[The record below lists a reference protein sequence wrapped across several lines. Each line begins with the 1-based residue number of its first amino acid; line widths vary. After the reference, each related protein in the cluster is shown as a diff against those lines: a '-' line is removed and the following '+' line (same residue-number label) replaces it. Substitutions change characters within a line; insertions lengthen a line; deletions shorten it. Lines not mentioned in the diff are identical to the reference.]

1 MKGQE
6 QILSSSLKNI
16 VNEKG
21 GEPGEE
27 LRLGGLKGGNP
38 LSVTVGKAKKLEDK
52 LITPEF
58 MASLQ
63 KKLNISSRKLMLL
76 ARDFKKQGVKFEKHI
91 REDLEK
97 LSHAL
102 DEFYS
107 VESLEFEVKT
117 GQGKDAT
124 TTKENKDLVF
134 LKDPKEFFD
143 HIIAER
149 GLDREKV
156 LIRIGLDG
164 GQGSFKVIV
173 SIFETDYDPDITF
186 SAKEGPGNRLTGSS
200 RMLVMALCDDRQVNN
215 FGCLISNLGVS

>member
-1 MKGQE
+1 MTGKGLPHTCTINSGKRNIVELIAKESVKGQE

-63 KKLNISSRKLMLL
+63 KKLNISSRKLLQL
-76 ARDFKKQGVKFEKHI
+76 ARDFKNPGVKFEKHI

-97 LSHAL
+97 LSHNL
-102 DEFYS
+102 DEYYS

-117 GQGKDAT
+117 GQGKDART
-124 TTKENKDLVF
+124 EKEHKDLVL

-149 GLDREKV
+149 G
-156 LIRIGLDG
+156 
-164 GQGSFKVIV
+164 
-173 SIFETDYDPDITF
+173 
-186 SAKEGPGNRLTGSS
+186 
-200 RMLVMALCDDRQVNN
+200 
-215 FGCLISNLGVS
+215 